1 MKSGELCIK
10 PLPSPAIGKTVGAI
24 AGLDGG
30 HANLF
35 NLMPREGSRE
45 AGKRAARPLGRRL
58 VGWLRQQL
66 TPSYSSPR

>member
-45 AGKRAARPLGRRL
+45 AGKRAARLRRGGGGWL
-58 VGWLRQQL
+58 VG
-66 TPSYSSPR
+66 